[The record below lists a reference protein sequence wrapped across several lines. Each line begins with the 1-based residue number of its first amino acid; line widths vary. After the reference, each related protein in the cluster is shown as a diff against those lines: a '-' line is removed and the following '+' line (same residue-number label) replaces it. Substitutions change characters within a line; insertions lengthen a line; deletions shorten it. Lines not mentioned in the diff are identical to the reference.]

1 MPELEPSTSPFM
13 KAMMRCSNSPPSAW
27 ADMSSEVIR
36 QPVGRVAC
44 ADHLVP
50 ERFDH
55 NRPLHPP
62 QWTQVAGLTWCQG
75 LSEGRQPSGLS
86 DDDVRI
92 LSMFQALI
100 ESISQ
105 ISLESAF
112 HRGGEGSCELAAS
125 QRVIC
130 SGSRTTSPAASH

>member
-44 ADHLVP
+44 AHHRVP
-50 ERFDH
+50 ERFDLTATA
-55 NRPLHPP
+55 PS
-62 QWTQVAGLTWCQG
+62 QWTQVTGLTA
-75 LSEGRQPSGLS
+75 GLS

-92 LSMFQALI
+92 LNKFQALI

-105 ISLESAF
+105 ISLESLF
-112 HRGGEGSCELAAS
+112 HREGEGSCELAAS
-125 QRVIC
+125 PRVIC

>member
-62 QWTQVAGLTWCQG
+62 QWTQVAGLTA
-75 LSEGRQPSGLS
+75 GLS

-92 LSMFQALI
+92 LNKFQALI

-105 ISLESAF
+105 ISLEVAF

-125 QRVIC
+125 ERVIC
-130 SGSRTTSPAASH
+130 SGSRTTSPAASY

>member
-1 MPELEPSTSPFM
+1 MPRQSWSLGIPSTSPFM

-36 QPVGRVAC
+36 QPAGRVAC

-62 QWTQVAGLTWCQG
+62 QWTQVAGL
-75 LSEGRQPSGLS
+75 S

-92 LSMFQALI
+92 LNKFQALI

-105 ISLESAF
+105 ISLEVAF

-125 QRVIC
+125 PRVIC

>member
-1 MPELEPSTSPFM
+1 MPDVMPELEPSTSPFM

-27 ADMSSEVIR
+27 ADMSPEVIQ
-36 QPVGRVAC
+36 QPVGRVAY
-44 ADHLVP
+44 ASILVA
-50 ERFDH
+50 ESSDL

-62 QWTQVAGLTWCQG
+62 QWTQVAGLTA
-75 LSEGRQPSGLS
+75 GLS

-92 LSMFQALI
+92 LNKFQALI